1 MNEKIIN
8 AAEAMIFA
16 YGDPLSVNKIAE
28 VLEIKP
34 HEAEKLCELL
44 VKRYED
50 MNGGVVLCKLEDSY
64 QFCSRKEYGDYIR
77 TLIDLKRNT
86 PLSQAA
92 LEVLSII
99 AYNQP
104 VTKAFAEQVR
114 GVDCSGVF
122 NSLLEKGLI
131 EETGRLELP
140 GRPIL
145 YGTTPL
151 FLRAFQLT
159 SLVDLPPLPQDADRR
174 EGSDSENISI
184 ENYINRQQTDSRTS
198 EDED

>member
-1 MNEKIIN
+1 MDEKIIN
-8 AAEAMIFA
+8 AVEAMIFA
-16 YGDPLSVNKIAE
+16 YGEPLSVDKIAE
-28 VLEIKP
+28 VLEIK
-34 HEAEKLCELL
+34 ADKVQKICDLL
-44 VKRYED
+44 VERYNEL
-50 MNGGVVLCKLEDSY
+50 NGGIMLCKLEKEY

-77 TLIDLKRNT
+77 TLNELKRNT

-104 VTKAFAEQVR
+104 ITKAFAEQVR

-122 NSLLEKGLI
+122 NSLVEKGLI

-145 YGTTPL
+145 YSTTPL

-159 SLVDLPPLPQDADRR
+159 SLVDLPPLPQDTIRR
-174 EGSDSENISI
+174 EGSTSENITI
-184 ENYINRQQTDSRTS
+184 ESYINLQEAANKT